1 MKNFYNW
8 LHRRTCSS
16 GEKNE
21 PSAGIWHNTVRRN
34 VVDLCLNHKGRLL
47 DVGCGE
53 GLFIVNLAAL
63 NPRLEIYALDNDINK
78 LSSAREKCEKK
89 KLSRVKFIHADALDI
104 PAGCGYFDRVICI
117 NTFFNVKSIDAVSR
131 ILEQISR
138 VCKSKGRIIFD
149 FRNSLNPFLP
159 LKYKLAPYYDATV
172 KENNLP
178 LNAYNPKKIDGIL
191 EKLNLKI
198 LNRIPV
204 GFPLKTLAP
213 VVIIEA
219 EKC

>member
-1 MKNFYNW
+1 MKNFYGW
-8 LHRRTCSS
+8 LHRMTCGSE
-16 GEKNE
+16 EKNE
-21 PSAGIWHNTVRRN
+21 PSAGIWHDMVRRR
-34 VVDLCLNHKGRLL
+34 VIDLCLNHKGRLL

-53 GLFIVNLAAL
+53 GLFTANLAAL

-89 KLSRVKFIHADALDI
+89 KLSGVKFIHADALNISDEY
-104 PAGCGYFDRVICI
+104 GYFDHIICI
-117 NTFFNVKSIDAVSR
+117 NTFFNIESIDAVSR
-131 ILEQISR
+131 ILEQINR
-138 VCKSKGRIIFD
+138 VCKTKGRIIFD
-149 FRNSLNPFLP
+149 FRNSLNPFLR

-172 KENNLP
+172 KEHNLP
-178 LNAYNPKKIDGIL
+178 LNAYDPKKIDGIL
-191 EKLNLKI
+191 EKLNLKV

-213 VVIIEA
+213 IVIIEA